1 MLHMGDFVKASHV
14 MVILMSYEAIGVNKV
29 KTVNLARHISLQREE
44 LICFDDM
51 HLEWI
56 SKI

>member
-14 MVILMSYEAIGVNKV
+14 MVSLMSYEAIGVNKV

-51 HLEWI
+51 HLE
-56 SKI
+56 